1 MNIYLG
7 VTGGKNEKS
16 SFKKYAL
23 ISKNQYIKCGIYEKE
38 KKNEKKGGAMKMQK
52 RGGKK
57 NEKKGGAKEM
67 EKREKE

>member
-1 MNIYLG
+1 LESLG
-7 VTGGKNEKS
+7 EKNEKS

-38 KKNEKKGGAMKMQK
+38 MQK

-57 NEKKGGAKEM
+57 NEKKEGAKEM